1 MSKPDTRPGNPN
13 FSSGPCAK
21 HPGWRMEN
29 LAGALVGRSHRS
41 KSAKAKLAGVIEIA
55 LQAVSVEY
63 EGEAAGLNTKALT
76 AISSPPWPK
85 PGSISLPSTWG
96 GRRRHRPHRGIAS

>member
-1 MSKPDTRPGNPN
+1 MSKPDTRPWNPN

-41 KSAKAKLAGVIEIA
+41 KPAKAKHAGAFEIA

-63 EGEAAGLNTKALT
+63 EGEVAGLNIATFHLGRAATPSPSSRNRQLT
-76 AISSPPWPK
+76 APP
-85 PGSISLPSTWG
+85 S
-96 GRRRHRPHRGIAS
+96 HRL